1 MYPTARCRPC
11 PFSFFSP
18 VNRTLRDCRIKN
30 EGKRCGTP
38 NCCAGLRLQQRR
50 APPSTPRLALFMP
63 RSGHTLSC
71 RPQQRDTMQAP
82 SPSAYLQF
90 AGLSVPLVEPC
101 ACRDL
106 QSAPV
111 THCAGRLRCRN
122 PFRLRSQPVPGR
134 GETMRATK
142 AYRANT
148 NCRKLRM
155 PQVETLYR
163 CSPTVS
169 QIRLSYYVS
178 VR

>member
-1 MYPTARCRPC
+1 
-11 PFSFFSP
+11 
-18 VNRTLRDCRIKN
+18 
-30 EGKRCGTP
+30 
-38 NCCAGLRLQQRR
+38 
-50 APPSTPRLALFMP
+50 
-63 RSGHTLSC
+63 
-71 RPQQRDTMQAP
+71 MQAP
-82 SPSAYLQF
+82 TPSAYLQF

-122 PFRLRSQPVPGR
+122 PFLSSGHNLCRAR

-169 QIRLSYYVS
+169 SDPTIILRVGPRSVIRSNLMVGHATTILRRYTSGSDPIEWS
-178 VR
+178 VTEAKGTDLYKRCGSQGE

>member
-1 MYPTARCRPC
+1 MRDPQLLRRVTTTTAEGP
-11 PFSFFSP
+11 P
-18 VNRTLRDCRIKN
+18 V
-30 EGKRCGTP
+30 ETP
-38 NCCAGLRLQQRR
+38 SSQL
-50 APPSTPRLALFMP
+50 MP
-63 RSGHTLSC
+63 RSGFRTHEISGLSKGTRCRHPPPPHTYHF
-71 RPQQRDTMQAP
+71 P
-82 SPSAYLQF
+82 
-90 AGLSVPLVEPC
+90 GLSVPLVEPC

-155 PQVETLYR
+155 PQVESLYR
-163 CSPTVS
+163 CSPTAS

-178 VR
+178 DR